1 MRDYEGYEQSRRKLV
16 VSRPGLISNWVSFA
30 GAAYVNRNYRGAID
44 CVESILKFEEEGTSK
59 DNFSPQSITE
69 VILLALRCREALG

>member
-30 GAAYVNRNYRGAID
+30 AASYVNRNYKGAID

-59 DNFSPQSITE
+59 DNFSPQNITE